1 MSLVL
6 GSSANQADFHHLL
19 DVMDQVNWDLV
30 PNEHRARGSLALSAD
45 HSPGR
50 NSNQG
55 GDFIWY
61 DPWTREHVTTEAAK
75 HLRQNRR
82 AMQTTQTVSY
92 VFEPQL
98 AKSDAFDDEEGYD
111 DPVIDEMDD
120 SEYVDLDNIEGPM
133 PVEQENVQQAQVTPA
148 PAVGSVSQ

>member
-1 MSLVL
+1 
-6 GSSANQADFHHLL
+6 
-19 DVMDQVNWDLV
+19 MDHVNWDLV
-30 PNEHRARGSLALSAD
+30 RNEHRTRGSLALSTD

-50 NSNQG
+50 TSNQG

-75 HLRQNRR
+75 HLHENPR
-82 AMQTTQTVSY
+82 AMSTTQPVGY
-92 VFEPQL
+92 VFAPQPVN
-98 AKSDAFDDEEGYD
+98 SDALDDEEGYD

-133 PVEQENVQQAQVTPA
+133 PVEQENVQ
-148 PAVGSVSQ
+148 